1 VGLQAPVHV
10 WDRCKH
16 TQFLGELNR
25 VDANSRYQIDVVE
38 ANVLAHIPWLTE
50 GGIDLKVGQ

>member
-10 WDRCKH
+10 WDRC
-16 TQFLGELNR
+16 TQPQFLGELNR
-25 VDANSRYQIDVVE
+25 VDANSRYQLDVVE
-38 ANVLAHIPWLTE
+38 ANVLAHVPWLTE